1 MPLRPILI
9 YGNPLLHEKAAL
21 VEKITEDIQE
31 LIDDMY
37 QTMFHARGIG
47 LAATQL
53 GILKS
58 IIVINLPREDD
69 QEENGRMLVMI
80 NLEILDRQGNC
91 SFEEGCLSIPGVNG
105 DVNRSEVITIR
116 FLERDGNSVK
126 MECDGMLARVI
137 QHEYDHLQG
146 ILFVQRLKPAVRRRL
161 NPQLRQIAKGVL
173 V

>member
-9 YGNPLLHEKAAL
+9 YGNPLLHEKAAS
-21 VEKITEDIQE
+21 VEIITEDIQE
-31 LIDDMY
+31 FIDDMFE
-37 QTMFHARGIG
+37 TMFHARGIG

-58 IIVINLPREDD
+58 VIVIDLPREDD

-80 NLEILDRQGNC
+80 NLEILDRQGIC
-91 SFEEGCLSIPGVNG
+91 SFEEGCLSIPGING
-105 DVNRSEVITIR
+105 DVDRSEVITIR
-116 FLERDGNSVK
+116 FLDRDGNSVE
-126 MECDGMLARVI
+126 MECDEMLARVI

-146 ILFVQRLKPAVRRRL
+146 ILFVQHLKPAVQKKL

>member
-1 MPLRPILI
+1 
-9 YGNPLLHEKAAL
+9 
-21 VEKITEDIQE
+21 
-31 LIDDMY
+31 MY
-37 QTMFHARGIG
+37 QTMFHARGVG

-105 DVNRSEVITIR
+105 DVDRSEVLTIR
-116 FLERDGNSVK
+116 FLDRDGNSVK

-146 ILFVQRLKPAVRRRL
+146 ILFVQHLKPAVRRKL